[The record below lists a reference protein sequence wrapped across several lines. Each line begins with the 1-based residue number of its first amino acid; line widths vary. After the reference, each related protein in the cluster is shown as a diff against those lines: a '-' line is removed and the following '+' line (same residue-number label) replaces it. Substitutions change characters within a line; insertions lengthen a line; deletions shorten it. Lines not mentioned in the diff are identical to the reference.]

1 MFFVLNLNSVNIS
14 EIISKELIQLTSE
27 DAVSKSLN
35 LMYEHNINQIP
46 IIDSSNKK
54 YIGMIFAKNF
64 LDINI
69 DPNSKL
75 KNFIVHTPFLS
86 KDDNIDKARD
96 LIISTGH
103 RALPVVDN
111 NERLVGIVSESDLIQ
126 HYDFGNNIVDTI
138 MSGAIVI
145 EETNLLSNIISKMK
159 RYHISRLPV
168 INKKG
173 LLTGIV
179 GSIDLLK
186 VLSLPKERSGSSPRS
201 TSTKTKIKDIA
212 IRDFMRSVISVEPKT
227 QINQILPHFIKN
239 DEIVVIGNG
248 IPIGIVTSKDIL
260 ELTIKGK
267 SEPMIHIAHVFSETQ
282 RSDIE
287 NQILKFLRKINDRLD
302 GIQSI
307 IIYADTHKTKKY
319 SLRARIVTNNK
330 VIISKAVGF
339 NILSVCKDLIIRLNK
354 QIRIQHNKKTKSKKQ
369 EFSSRV
375 PET

>member
-212 IRDFMRSVISVEPKT
+212 IRDFMRNVISVQPKT